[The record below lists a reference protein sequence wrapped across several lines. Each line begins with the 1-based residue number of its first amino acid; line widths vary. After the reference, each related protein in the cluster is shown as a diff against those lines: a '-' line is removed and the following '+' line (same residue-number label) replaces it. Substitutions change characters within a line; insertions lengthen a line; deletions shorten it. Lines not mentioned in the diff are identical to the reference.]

1 MGLWGIAG
9 TELLIQLETEIV
21 CYNKHWMTMRR
32 NEIEQRV
39 RPPSFVS
46 ARASTSS
53 KSGSAVEVEVEVE
66 SSDSG
71 SFSSE
76 SSSESSN
83 SGPI

>member
-1 MGLWGIAG
+1 MGLLRIAG

-32 NEIEQRV
+32 NEIGQRV

-53 KSGSAVEVEVEVE
+53 KSGSAVEVEVE